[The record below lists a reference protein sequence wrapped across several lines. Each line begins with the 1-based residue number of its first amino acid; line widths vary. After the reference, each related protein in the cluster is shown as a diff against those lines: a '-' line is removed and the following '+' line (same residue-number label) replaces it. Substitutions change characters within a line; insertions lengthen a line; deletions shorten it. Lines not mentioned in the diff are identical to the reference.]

1 MSDQEK
7 VQCPD
12 CDALGRRDFLTLMGG
27 TAVTLAGLELVPQ
40 MAAAQPGAAQPAPT
54 APRTKPAE
62 AMIRELFESLT
73 DAQKNQVVMPFNH
86 RIGNSQTPARL
97 GMYNASINA
106 NNIGVVYTR
115 AQKEL
120 NERILKSICADDEG
134 FRRVTRNGTF
144 DNSRTLDNCGAHI
157 FGNPMNNQ
165 QYAWVFTSHH
175 LTVRCDGNSEP
186 NTGFGGPM
194 YYGHSTDGMSA
205 RNVWFFQ
212 TQQVLN
218 LWDALSETQRRQ
230 ATMQTYVNPQE
241 QAGSIR
247 HRPAPYPGLRF
258 ADMSADQKLLCQ
270 TVMRNLLAP
279 FRREDGDEVMD
290 IVRRNGGMD
299 QIHFGFY
306 RDAQTPEGR
315 WKFWRLEGPGFVW
328 NYRIHDHVHCFV
340 NIAVPPRA

>member
-1 MSDQEK
+1 MIEQQK
-7 VQCPD
+7 VECPD
-12 CDALGRRDFLTLMGG
+12 CDTLGRRDFLTLMGG
-27 TAVTLAGLELVPQ
+27 TAVTLAGLEFVPQ
-40 MAAAQPGAAQPAPT
+40 LAAAQPATAQPAAAQPA
-54 APRTKPAE
+54 RSKPAE
-62 AMIRELFESLT
+62 SLIRELYESLT
-73 DAQKNQVVMPFNH
+73 EAQRRQVVMPFDH

-106 NNIGVVYTR
+106 NNIGTVYTA

-120 NERILKSICADDEG
+120 NQRILRAICADEEG
-134 FRRVTRNGTF
+134 HRRVTRNGTF
-144 DNSRTLDNCGAHI
+144 DNSRTFDNCGAHI

-175 LTVRCDGNSEP
+175 LTVRCDGNSQP

-230 ATMQTYVNPQE
+230 SLMSRDPGE
-241 QAGSIR
+241 QAASVQ
-247 HRPAPYPGLRF
+247 HRAAPYPGLRS
-258 ADMSADQKLLCQ
+258 ADMTQDQKLLCQ

-279 FRREDGDEVMD
+279 FRREDADEVMD

-299 QIHFGFY
+299 AIHFGFY